1 LCVTAHA
8 DPIRVVT
15 TIPDL
20 AEFAKRVGGDKVE
33 VSSLSSGEENPHNVL
48 MSPSM
53 VTRLAKAD
61 LFIQMGLGF
70 EHAYAP
76 ALLAESR
83 NQKIQAGKSG
93 FLDTSGDIRVREVP
107 KSLDRTE
114 GDVHPMGNPHYNLD
128 PEYARRMV
136 KAIAQ
141 KLSEM
146 DPANRA
152 FFETN
157 AKNYDAALEKK
168 IREWKATL
176 GGKGIKFISYH
187 PHWVYFAERFGL
199 KDVGTIEPKPGV
211 EPGPR
216 HLEDLINRMKSDGV
230 KLILKE
236 SFYSDRLPQEIAK
249 RTGARIAS
257 VPIMVGGTPQAED
270 YIMMMDQIVN
280 SVAGKS

>member
-1 LCVTAHA
+1 MAACAE
-8 DPIRVVT
+8 PIRVVT

-83 NQKIQAGKSG
+83 NQRIQPGKAG
-93 FLDTSGDIRVREVP
+93 FLDTSRNIRVREVP
-107 KSLDRTE
+107 KSLDRAE

-128 PEYARRMV
+128 PEHARTMV
-136 KAIAQ
+136 RAIAE

-157 AKNYDAALEKK
+157 AKNYDAELAKK
-168 IREWKATL
+168 ILEWKATL
-176 GGKGIKFISYH
+176 GGKPIKFVSYH
-187 PHWVYFAERFGL
+187 PHWIYFAERFGL
-199 KDVGTIEPKPGV
+199 KDMGTIEPKPGV

-216 HLEDLINRMKSDGV
+216 YLEDLINMMKAREV

-236 SFYSDRLPQEIAK
+236 SFYSDRLPKEIAEK
-249 RTGARIAS
+249 TGARIAS

-270 YIMMMDQIVN
+270 YVKMMDQIVN
-280 SVAGKS
+280 AVAGKS